1 MPSDD
6 ATERNVAAATV
17 LPAHFA
23 VSSAGPPHTG
33 VADRRVVVLSELVAG
48 GGLGLLVGFLLGLS
62 VAQVVGGVIAAL
74 AALLGAFL
82 GLSGAQTQNRA
93 WRIGAFGLL
102 CAIGVALGLAV
113 RAGNLLSPSVSGDV
127 GAWTMAGYPAAEARS
142 YVAYQ
147 RLGVKPETMTL
158 TAPPAPT
165 ARSSAL
171 FAGTS
176 SVCNEL
182 EGMSVPAQ
190 LEILHRHGG
199 VWAGLAAAAAA
210 STNPSPSLTAGIKA
224 ICG

>member
-1 MPSDD
+1 MSS
-6 ATERNVAAATV
+6 ERASEPAAVVTTAVAARGETATG
-17 LPAHFA
+17 
-23 VSSAGPPHTG
+23 VSSSPSQ
-33 VADRRVVVLSELVAG
+33 RRFPAAELAAG

-62 VAQVVGGVIAAL
+62 VAQVIGGVIAAL
-74 AALLGAFL
+74 AALLGGFL
-82 GLSGAQTQNRA
+82 GLSGAPTGDRA

-127 GAWTMAGYPAAEARS
+127 GAWTAAGYSGAEARS

-147 RLGVKPETMTL
+147 RLGVKPVTMTL

-190 LEILHRHGG
+190 LDILRRHGG

-210 STNPSPSLTAGIKA
+210 ATNPGPTLAAGIKA